1 MESKSRREV
10 SIYLFGIRNIS
21 NISKKNLF
29 IHFKLILT
37 PSEIPVKELPKR
49 KRPEFKRKRSSSSIN
64 VAESAE
70 LEDEDVFG
78 DGDSNPD
85 GKHQEMR

>member
-1 MESKSRREV
+1 MESQK
-10 SIYLFGIRNIS
+10 YLKFTI
-21 NISKKNLF
+21 F
-29 IHFKLILT
+29 FTDTLT
-37 PSEIPVKELPKR
+37 EIPVKELPKR
-49 KRPEFKRKRSSSSIN
+49 KRPDLKRKRSSSSIN

-70 LEDEDVFG
+70 IEDEDVFG